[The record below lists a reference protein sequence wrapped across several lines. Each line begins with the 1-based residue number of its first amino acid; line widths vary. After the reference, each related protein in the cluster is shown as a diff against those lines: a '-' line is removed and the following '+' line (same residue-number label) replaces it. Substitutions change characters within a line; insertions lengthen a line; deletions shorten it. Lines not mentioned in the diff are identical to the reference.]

1 MQLVDC
7 AHLIHAESLDEWV
20 KGNIVESRVQLPECP
35 LCKTPIR
42 RTQRYTSIINRHLG
56 HVEKV
61 KEKQRGEESSD
72 HRQSVIREIKAEL
85 KVQLAKKKKDNANG
99 EGIVFSK
106 KKAKFMGDLMRSV
119 TSAEAALGLPQLRN
133 CQQLLRSVCILT
145 GLSAQSS
152 KSSACTKL
160 PKYHASLL
168 QSRERPRK
176 RSMPCLPKPSM
187 TSCSV
192 M

>member
-1 MQLVDC
+1 MR
-7 AHLIHAESLDEWV
+7 EKE
-20 KGNIVESRVQLPECP
+20 
-35 LCKTPIR
+35 R
-42 RTQRYTSIINRHLG
+42 RTGGAQKKGRRRKAEREDKRG
-56 HVEKV
+56 RRGGQEKL
-61 KEKQRGEESSD
+61 KWRMIEAEEEKQRGEESSD